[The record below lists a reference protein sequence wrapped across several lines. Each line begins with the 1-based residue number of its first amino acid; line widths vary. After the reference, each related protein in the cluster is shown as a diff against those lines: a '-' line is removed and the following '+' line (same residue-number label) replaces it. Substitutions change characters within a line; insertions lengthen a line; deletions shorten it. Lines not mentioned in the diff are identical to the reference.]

1 MPMQTPAHRM
11 KWWRID
17 YLDKPDFTVL
27 VPKISAEGRAR
38 LAARLDFLYGREVAE
53 TVLPELLRLLQVH
66 LAHKPEELKH
76 AEKSFQPT
84 HRFSEQDMMLITY
97 GDAVQARGKTGF
109 AALGEFLEY
118 YRRGAPAFSILHV
131 LPFFP
136 SSSDRGY
143 AVIDFHR
150 VSPDIGSWGDI
161 RNLGQVYRLMFD
173 GVLNH
178 ASSHSKAFQEMLCGN
193 PQYKNFAISFQSPEE
208 LTPEERG
215 VLRRPRTSDV
225 LSCFQSID
233 GPRWVWTTFSPDQ
246 IDLNYHNPQVLL
258 RAVET
263 LLFYVRAGADL
274 IRLDAVAYFWK
285 ELGTSSA
292 SLEQT
297 HQIVKLFRDVLDQ
310 CSPQVILVT
319 ESNVPHEE
327 NISYFGNGNDEA
339 QLVYNF
345 ALPPLVLHAFYRESS
360 RWLSAWAAGLQYPSP
375 TTTYLNILDTHDGI
389 GLSGV
394 QSILPDEERRFLVQE
409 ARQHGAFISN
419 RTAPVHG
426 EVPYEINITW
436 YSALNLENNGEPKAL
451 QVQRFAASRSIAL
464 ALRGVPAVYLHS
476 LVGSRSD
483 LRLALQTRV
492 KRDVN
497 RMPLDLEILAK
508 NLAHPGSKLNLLS
521 TILGRL
527 LMTRVQHAAF
537 HPNGEQRVLSVGD
550 EVFALLRVSPASDE
564 HILCVTN
571 ITARSL
577 ELKLDLGGLGFRD
590 MAWFDLVGGRGWH
603 GSEGKLPLRLGSY
616 EVLWL
621 SPFHELETR
630 IERHG

>member
-1 MPMQTPAHRM
+1 
-11 KWWRID
+11 
-17 YLDKPDFTVL
+17 L
-27 VPKISAEGRAR
+27 E
-38 LAARLDFLYGREVAE
+38 FLYGREMAE
-53 TVLPELLRLLQVH
+53 MVLPELLRLIRVH
-66 LAHKPEELKH
+66 LAHKPEELKQG
-76 AEKSFQPT
+76 EKGFLT
-84 HRFSEQDMMLITY
+84 TCRFSEQDLMLITY
-97 GDAVQARGKTGF
+97 ADMVKTRGKTGL
-109 AALGEFLEY
+109 AALSEFLDY
-118 YRRGAPAFSILHV
+118 YRPSDPAFSILHV

-143 AVIDFHR
+143 AVIDFHT
-150 VSPDIGSWGDI
+150 VSPDIGGWEDI

-178 ASSHSKAFQEMLCGN
+178 ASSQSKAFQEMLCGN
-193 PQYKNFAISFQSPEE
+193 PQYQDFAISFRSPQE
-208 LTPEERG
+208 LTPEERS

-225 LSCFQSID
+225 LSRFESID
-233 GPRWVWTTFSPDQ
+233 GPRWVWTTFSQDQ
-246 IDLNYHNPQVLL
+246 IDLNYHNPEVLL
-258 RAVET
+258 SAVET

-274 IRLDAVAYFWK
+274 IRLDAVTYFWK

-297 HQIVKLFRDVLDQ
+297 HQLVKLFRDVLDL

-327 NISYFGNGNDEA
+327 NVSYFGNGHDEA

-360 RWLSAWAAGLQYPSP
+360 RWLSEWAAGLQYPSQ

-389 GLSGV
+389 GLAGV
-394 QSILPDEERRFLVQE
+394 QSILPEEERNFLVQE

-419 RTAPVHG
+419 RTGPHG

-436 YSALNLENNGEPKAL
+436 YSALNLENSGEPKAL

-483 LRLALQTRV
+483 LRMALQTRV

-497 RMPLDLEILAK
+497 RMPLDLEILTK

-521 TILGRL
+521 IILGRL
-527 LMTRVQHAAF
+527 LITRIQHAGF
-537 HPNGEQRVLSVGD
+537 HPNGEQRVLSLGD
-550 EVFALLRVSPASDE
+550 EVFALLRVSPAGDE
-564 HILCVTN
+564 HILCLTN
-571 ITARSL
+571 ITAHSL
-577 ELKLDLGGLGFRD
+577 ELKLDVSSLGFQD
-590 MAWFDLVGGRGWH
+590 MAWFDLIGGRGWH
-603 GSEGKLPLRLGSY
+603 GMEGKLPLRLCPY

-630 IERHG
+630 IEQHG

>member
-11 KWWRID
+11 NWWRID
-17 YLDKPDFTVL
+17 YLPKPDFTT
-27 VPKISAEGRAR
+27 PPPEISEEGRAR
-38 LAARLDFLYGREVAE
+38 LSVRLDFLYGREVAAA
-53 TVLPELLRLLQVH
+53 VLPELLRLIRVH
-66 LAHKPEELKH
+66 LAHKPEELKQ
-76 AEKSFQPT
+76 EEMSFQAT
-84 HRFSEQDMMLITY
+84 HRFSEKDMMLITY
-97 GDAVQARGKTGF
+97 GDMVRARGKTGL
-109 AALGEFLEY
+109 AALGEFLES
-118 YRRGAPAFSILHV
+118 YRRGAHAFSILHV

-136 SSSDRGY
+136 SSSDRGF
-143 AVIDFHR
+143 AVIDFHT
-150 VSPDIGSWGDI
+150 VSPDIGSWGEI

-178 ASSHSKAFQEMLCGN
+178 ASSQSKAFQEMLCGN
-193 PQYKNFAISFQSPEE
+193 PQYTDFAISFQSPEE
-208 LTPEERG
+208 LTPEERS
-215 VLRRPRTSDV
+215 VLRRPRTNDV
-225 LSCFQSID
+225 LSRFPSID
-233 GPRWVWTTFSPDQ
+233 GPRWVWTTFSQDQ
-246 IDLNYHNPQVLL
+246 IDLNYHNPEVLL
-258 RAVET
+258 SAVET

-274 IRLDAVAYFWK
+274 IRLDAVTYLWK

-297 HQIVKLFRDVLDQ
+297 HQIVKLFRDVLDL
-310 CSPQVILVT
+310 CGPQVTLVT

-327 NISYFGNGNDEA
+327 NISYFGNGHDEA

-360 RWLSAWAAGLQYPSP
+360 RWLSEWAAGLQYPSP
-375 TTTYLNILDTHDGI
+375 TATYLNILDTHDGI
-389 GLSGV
+389 GLAGV
-394 QSILPDEERRFLVQE
+394 QSILPDEERSFLVQE

-419 RTAPVHG
+419 RTAPHG
-426 EVPYEINITW
+426 EVPYEINTTW
-436 YSALNLENNGEPKAL
+436 YSALNLENNDEPKTL

-476 LVGSRSD
+476 LVGSRSN
-483 LRLALQTRV
+483 LRLALQTKV

-537 HPNGEQRVLSVGD
+537 HPNGEQRVLTLGD
-550 EVFALLRVSPASDE
+550 EVFAVLRVSPAGDE
-564 HILCVTN
+564 HILCLTN
-571 ITARSL
+571 ITARCL
-577 ELKLDLGGLGFRD
+577 ELKLDVECLGFQD

-603 GSEGKLPLRLGSY
+603 GKEGKLPLRLGSY

-621 SPFHELETR
+621 SPFHELEAR
-630 IERHG
+630 IEQHG